1 LKARIDEPEVWTV
14 AQVAAKL
21 GINRNTVY
29 EAIHRGQI
37 PSIRAG
43 EKLILIPKA
52 AFAAY
57 MTGKAA
63 A

>member
-21 GINRNTVY
+21 GINRNSVY
-29 EAIHRGQI
+29 ESCHKREI
-37 PSIRAG
+37 PSIRVG
-43 EKLILIPKA
+43 KLILIPKE

-57 MTGKAA
+57 MAGRAA

>member
-1 LKARIDEPEVWTV
+1 VWTV

-21 GINRNTVY
+21 GINRNSVY
-29 EAIHRGQI
+29 ESCHKREI
-37 PSIRAG
+37 PSIRVG
-43 EKLILIPKA
+43 KLILIPKE

-57 MTGKAA
+57 MAGRAA